1 MKFIKLALTTL
12 LTTSCFLSSAQ
23 ATIVVV
29 IQADLLKDQNG
40 LTAPSGSMA
49 LLVASTSNGVFGG
62 ITPGA
67 STAAGSLL
75 DGSDDYVVGRIPANA
90 WADIGAFEVSFST
103 SGAGALVLSSIPN
116 WTPGDPL
123 ALIWVPQLTATA
135 ATIPLGARYG
145 LYTSATA
152 IASDGSAAWITPV
165 DGSLPIT
172 VTFVTKDG
180 AIFSPGATASN
191 DPNASRSTLTVVP
204 EPATASL
211 GLFGLAALCGFRR
224 RRA

>member
-1 MKFIKLALTTL
+1 MKLIKLALTTL

-23 ATIVVV
+23 ATIVVNV
-29 IQADLLKDQNG
+29 QADLLKDQNG
-40 LTAPSGSMA
+40 LAAPLGSMA
-49 LLVASTSNGVFGG
+49 LLVASTSDGVFGG

-75 DGSDDYVVGRIPANA
+75 GGGDDYVVGRIPASA
-90 WADIGAFEVSFST
+90 WADIGAFEVAFSS
-103 SGAGALVLSSIPN
+103 SGAGALNLSSIPG
-116 WTPGDPL
+116 WTQGDPL
-123 ALIWVPQLTATA
+123 ALIWVPALTANA

-145 LYTSATA
+145 LYSSATA
-152 IASDGSAAWITPV
+152 KASDGSAAWITPP

-172 VTFVTKDG
+172 LTFVTTDG
-180 AIFSPGATASN
+180 GIFSPGATASN
-191 DPNASRSTLTVVP
+191 APAASRSTLTVVP